1 MKRFLMGLLVCV
13 LGVLLGVAGYQTA
26 LDKGW
31 VPPADLQFV
40 TSTVD
45 DSNLGCEATF
55 KSIEDIRLAQA
66 ETITTWQEDS
76 VFRCMTPSTLAN
88 VSAVVLKRDGVATI
102 TSIVQEYRANSSIY
116 DPIASVTPEVQNNVK
131 GQNGAELPHNKNEG
145 SVTYQMK
152 DTVIGHDTLH
162 ILKHS

>member
-1 MKRFLMGLLVCV
+1 MKRFLMGLLMCV

-55 KSIEDIRLAQA
+55 ADIQEVQLAQA
-66 ETITTWQEDS
+66 ECITTWQEDS
-76 VFRCMTPSTLAN
+76 IFRCMTPSTLAN
-88 VSAVVLKRDGVATI
+88 VSAVVLKRDNGVATI

-116 DPIASVTPEVQNNVK
+116 DPIASVTPVQNNVQ